1 MIKQRLKSKTNLMGM
16 AIAALGVVQANFPQ
30 IQASLGDKA
39 GFAYIGI
46 GIVTMVIMRE
56 LTTQPV
62 GEK

>member
-30 IQASLGDKA
+30 IQSALGDNA
-39 GFAYIGI
+39 GFAYVGI
-46 GIVTMVIMRE
+46 GVIMVIMRE